1 MFAIANCL
9 RYNMNYITVK
19 EASEKWGVTPRRVQI
34 LCSQEKIKGAA
45 KFGKSWMIPEGAIL
59 PSSGKGAEPHLPM
72 PKKSPFLDMTTLY
85 NKIGAADECA
95 EMLVNNPEAYAL
107 FKAQISY
114 RRGEIAQVY
123 KHVRYF
129 LDSHSGFYAI
139 LGAGML
145 LANVAI
151 WSGDEEIWYEA
162 KRHICEA
169 PSKTE
174 QEREIISLTLAI
186 VDSSIYDN
194 KDYPEWFTS
203 GNFEVLPPDS
213 HPAAKVFYIKYLYM
227 SAFAI
232 ASGQIDLE
240 GVQGLALMKMI
251 PNTIEPLITQ
261 ATVDG
266 TIIPEIY
273 LRMSCAVAYY
283 NSGSREKAINH
294 IDKAISLAL
303 PDKLYGILAEYVRH
317 FDGLLEERI
326 ALQSAAV
333 LPRIQ
338 ELSSVYARGWSR
350 ISGKMR
356 NKNIAT
362 NLSQKEHEV
371 AKLSAFGFSV
381 KEIAAML
388 YVSESTIKQTI
399 ARIIN
404 KTGIQDKKEFSSII

>member
-1 MFAIANCL
+1 
-9 RYNMNYITVK
+9 MNYITVK

-34 LCSQEKIKGAA
+34 LCNQERIKGAA

-85 NKIGAADECA
+85 NKMGGADECA

-107 FKAQISY
+107 FKAQIAY
-114 RRGEIAQVY
+114 RRGEIAKVY
-123 KHVRYF
+123 KHARYF

-169 PSKTE
+169 PSVTE
-174 QEREIISLTLAI
+174 QERENISLALAI
-186 VDSSIYDN
+186 VNSSIYNNQDF
-194 KDYPEWFTS
+194 PEWFTE

-213 HPAAKVFYIKYLYM
+213 HPVAKVFYIKYLYM

-232 ASGQIDLE
+232 ASGQMDVE
-240 GVQGLALMKMI
+240 GVHGLALMKMI
-251 PNTIEPLITQ
+251 PHTIEPLITQ
-261 ATVDG
+261 AVVDG

-273 LRMSCAVAYY
+273 LRLSCAVAYH
-283 NSGSREKAINH
+283 NSGSKEKAVKH
-294 IDKAISLAL
+294 MDKAISLAL
-303 PDKLYGILAEYVRH
+303 SDKLYGSLAEYVRH

-326 ALQSAAV
+326 ALQNPAA
-333 LPRIQ
+333 LTRIQ
-338 ELSSVYARGWSR
+338 ELSAFYARGWAR

-356 NKNIAT
+356 NKKIAT
-362 NLSQKEHEV
+362 NLSQKEREV

-381 KEIAAML
+381 KEIASML

-399 ARIIN
+399 TRVIN
-404 KTGIQDKKEFSSII
+404 KTGIQDKKEFSNII